1 MARILLSTR
10 MARNPRAMEASWRS
24 EGMVVL
30 AWALSHAKLP
40 VFQTECDPSGVA
52 NGMGFLGNRQ
62 HTPLHCSQLRSWM
75 EIETW
80 ADTYLT
86 LHWRLRK
93 FSLRPGTMDFVTYVS
108 ECQWAR
114 LLLDHL
120 ETRDRDLAID
130 GVRLDK
136 LEDHAFRRMLSITQE
151 RHTAF
156 NWLLGFKPV

>member
-1 MARILLSTR
+1 VAGCPAYKKRLQSMNEFRR
-10 MARNPRAMEASWRS
+10 H
-24 EGMVVL
+24 L
-30 AWALSHAKLP
+30 AINNS
-40 VFQTECDPSGVA
+40 
-52 NGMGFLGNRQ
+52 
-62 HTPLHCSQLRSWM
+62 
-75 EIETW
+75 
-80 ADTYLT
+80 DTYLT

-136 LEDHAFRRMLSITQE
+136 LEDHAFRRMLSITQG

-156 NWLLGFKPV
+156 NWLLGFEPV